1 MNAHHSLQNIRVD
14 KDDKDE
20 IHGQHVIFNH
30 HHINKSTVVMM
41 VDKNNSGLNM
51 IPDHNPQDNQSFVTT
66 KNLSFQA
73 RIPPFDS
80 ESIFKI
86 GCVGKFE
93 L

>member
-1 MNAHHSLQNIRVD
+1 
-14 KDDKDE
+14 
-20 IHGQHVIFNH
+20 
-30 HHINKSTVVMM
+30 M

-93 L
+93 LWGDVIVGVINKELNNRDNIELDLEIKRTDGGAIWNG